1 MAGTAEPSGLKKVVA
16 ASMAGTIVE
25 WYEFFLYGTAA
36 TLVFSKI
43 FFAAGT
49 DELTA
54 ILASFATYSVGFVA
68 RPLGGMVFGH
78 YGDKYGRKKL
88 LQFSLVLVGG
98 STFLMG
104 CIPTYNAIG
113 VWAPVILVT
122 LRFVQGFAVGGEW
135 GGAVLLVAEH
145 SPNDKRG
152 FWASWPQA
160 GVPGGNLLATIVLLT
175 LTSTLPEDDFLAW
188 GWRIAFW
195 LSAVIVFVG
204 YYIRTKIS
212 DAPIF
217 LEAQEQAAE
226 VEAVSYGVFE
236 VVKRYPRGILTAMGL
251 RFGENIMYYL
261 VVTFTITYLKVV
273 VKADTSTILWLML
286 AAHAVHFA
294 AIPLAGRLADRIG
307 RRPVYA
313 VGAITAGTWG
323 FFAFPMFDSGDNFVI
338 MLAIIIGLI
347 FHAFMYAAQPATMA
361 EMFPTRMRYSGVSF
375 GYQVTSIF
383 AGSLAPIIAIALL
396 EKFDSAVPIAWYLA
410 GACAVTAVAVY
421 FTRETKGLALETI
434 DIADAKAEEV
444 RLSSVTDAS
453 TTRR

>member
-1 MAGTAEPSGLKKVVA
+1 
-16 ASMAGTIVE
+16 MAGTIVE
-25 WYEFFLYGTAA
+25 WYEFFIYGTAA

-54 ILASFATYSVGFVA
+54 ILASFATYAVGFIA

-104 CIPTYNAIG
+104 CIPAYNSIG
-113 VWAPVILVT
+113 VWAPAILVT

-145 SPNDKRG
+145 SPNDQRG

-160 GVPGGNLLATIVLLT
+160 GVPGGNLLATLVLLT
-175 LTSTLPEDDFLAW
+175 LTSTLPEDEFLAW

-217 LEAQEQAAE
+217 LEAQREAANTI
-226 VEAVSYGVFE
+226 AVSYGVFE
-236 VVKRYPRGILTAMGL
+236 VVKRYPRGVFTAMGL

-273 VKADTSTILWLML
+273 VEANTSTILWLML

-307 RRPVYA
+307 RRPVYM
-313 VGAITAGTWG
+313 VGALTAGTWG
-323 FFAFPMFDSGDNFVI
+323 FYAFPMFDSGDNLIIVS
-338 MLAIIIGLI
+338 AIIIGLV
-347 FHAFMYAAQPATMA
+347 FHALMYAAQPATMA
-361 EMFPTRMRYSGVSF
+361 EMFPTRMRYSGVSL
-375 GYQVTSIF
+375 GYQVTSIV

-396 EKFDSAVPIAWYLA
+396 ETFDSAVPIAWYLA
-410 GACAVTAVAVY
+410 GACTLTAVAVY
-421 FTRETKGLALETI
+421 FTRETRGLALETV
-434 DIADAKAEEV
+434 DSADARAEALRLGTPAPPAV
-444 RLSSVTDAS
+444 RT
-453 TTRR
+453 